1 MYLSDVIISHMVI
14 SSHGLDP
21 LVTLFPGAHLS
32 YLLITVAYQH
42 PPFLIPLHGL
52 TQEILGLKL

>member
-14 SSHGLDP
+14 SSHGLIQ
-21 LVTLFPGAHLS
+21 LSPGAHLS
-32 YLLITVAYQH
+32 YLLIIVAYQH